1 MKHAEPAIKAPIDP
15 NHPSYYLDKTEMNRV
30 LKEYKDACELAEKQ
44 GKEIPGAPEYIGECF
59 LRIARGLAMKQN
71 FRNYSYLN
79 EMISDGVITCLRY
92 VRSYDPDRK
101 NEDTGM
107 STSALSYFTQCCHY
121 AFLGRI
127 KLEQKQ
133 NKIKRALVYS
143 ADLDTFSTQDED
155 AGEFHMNL
163 QEFLAGLGKDEV
175 EDMMPEKKVKPV
187 KPGGLEGFLE

>member
-1 MKHAEPAIKAPIDP
+1 
-15 NHPSYYLDKTEMNRV
+15 
-30 LKEYKDACELAEKQ
+30 
-44 GKEIPGAPEYIGECF
+44 
-59 LRIARGLAMKQN
+59 
-71 FRNYSYLN
+71 
-79 EMISDGVITCLRY
+79 
-92 VRSYDPDRK
+92 
-101 NEDTGM
+101 
-107 STSALSYFTQCCHY
+107 
-121 AFLGRI
+121 
-127 KLEQKQ
+127 LEQKQ